1 MKKLLVISYS
11 ILTIGIICL
20 GVLNIL
26 MVQNEEAL
34 AEKQEQ
40 RYQSYLLADQLRQSS
55 DDLTRMAR
63 TYVITGDAQYEKMYW
78 DILAIRNGDKL
89 RPQGYNRIYWDF
101 VLTYGNKP
109 RPDDKAIALQE
120 LMKQAGFTEKEF
132 AKLRKAQK
140 NSDALV
146 KTETIA
152 MNAVKG
158 LYYDGSGN
166 YVKKGEP
173 DLEMAKRIIHDV
185 QYHKDKAII
194 MGLID
199 DFFQLLDERTKAQV
213 EYHAKKADLLLFMI
227 EIVLLLLVIFA
238 VAIGIF
244 VTTRILKQVGG
255 EPAEIAQMIEQVAN
269 GELNLPFDSIQ
280 GKTATGLYAS
290 VQMVANNFKTV
301 IEDIVQVSDGLA
313 KGNLRVTPEANYN
326 GEFVKVKNALET
338 GLSNLQQVVE
348 DMVQVSQGLAS
359 GNLQVTPKAEYR
371 GDFVQIK
378 KALKTGLSNLREVL
392 EDIVQMSQGLSEGSQ
407 DVSAK
412 AEYQGDFIQVK
423 NALETAATKLAEA
436 TTRNATQDW
445 LKTGQ
450 TQLSQEISGEQDIIT
465 LAEKMITFL
474 TSYLEAQVG
483 VFYLLDEKGGNE
495 NSDARLK
502 LVASYAYT
510 QRKGMA
516 NEFKTGEGL
525 VGQAALEK
533 QKIFVTEIPADYI
546 HIQSG
551 LGEAV
556 PQNII
561 VIPFMYE
568 NAVKGVIEIGS
579 FHKLT
584 EVQLELLEQVM
595 PNIGI
600 AINTADSRTKMQS
613 LLQE

>member
-1 MKKLLVISYS
+1 MKKLLVITYS
-11 ILTIGIICL
+11 IITIGIICL

-26 MVQNEEAL
+26 MNQNEKAL
-34 AEKQEQ
+34 AEKKEQ

-63 TYVITGDAQYEKMYW
+63 TYVISGNSQYEKMYW
-78 DILAIRNGDKL
+78 DILAIRNGDKP
-89 RPQGYNRIYWDF
+89 RPQDYDRIYWDL

-109 RPDDKAIALQE
+109 RPDGEAVALQE
-120 LMKQAGFTEKEF
+120 LMKQAGFTEAEF
-132 AKLRKAQK
+132 AKLREAQK

-158 LYYDGSGN
+158 LYDDGSGN

-173 DLEMAKRIIHDV
+173 DLEMARRIMYDA

-194 MGLID
+194 MRPID
-199 DFFQLLDERTKAQV
+199 EFFQLLDERTKAQV
-213 EYHAKKADLLLFMI
+213 ESHAKKADFLLFMI
-227 EIVLLLLVIFA
+227 QIVVLLLTILA

-244 VTTRILKQVGG
+244 VTTRILILVGG
-255 EPAEIAQMIEQVAN
+255 EPAEIAKIAEQVAN
-269 GELNLPFDSIQ
+269 GKLNLPFDSIQ
-280 GKTATGLYAS
+280 GKTATGLYAA
-290 VQMVANNFKTV
+290 VQVLANNFRTV

-326 GEFVKVKNALET
+326 GEFVKVKSALET

-348 DMVQVSQGLAS
+348 DIVQVSQGLAS
-359 GNLQVTPKAEYR
+359 GNLRVTPKAEYR
-371 GDFVQIK
+371 GDFLQIK
-378 KALKTGLSNLREVL
+378 NALKTALSNLRQVV
-392 EDIVQMSQGLSEGSQ
+392 EDIVQMSQGLAEGNQ

-495 NSDARLK
+495 TSDARLK

-516 NEFKTGEGL
+516 NEFQIGEGL

-556 PQNII
+556 PKNII
-561 VIPFMYE
+561 VTPFLYE

-584 EVQLELLEQVM
+584 AVQLELLEQVM

-613 LLQE
+613 LLQQ